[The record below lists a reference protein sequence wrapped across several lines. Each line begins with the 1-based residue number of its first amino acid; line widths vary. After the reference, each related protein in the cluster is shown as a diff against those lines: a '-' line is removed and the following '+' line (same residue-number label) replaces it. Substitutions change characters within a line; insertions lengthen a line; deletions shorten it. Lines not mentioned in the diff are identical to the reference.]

1 MSALNKKDIKNLF
14 FRSFYIQHSYSYARM
29 QGLGFVWAIQHALK
43 KIHKNENDFR
53 EACKRHTEFLNT
65 HPYVSLGLIGL
76 VLAMEE
82 HKEPPSAIQSMK
94 IALMGPFAA
103 IGDSISVNWRA
114 VTRGIV
120 GSMAISGGL
129 VANGESNPVIY
140 TAMFL
145 AILFPII
152 NILRVINWF
161 AMKDLYEKGSQALD
175 KLQTQMSRLNKIIS
189 YIGLISI
196 GGLTATFINFK
207 FKPTFQLTADK
218 TFSIQA
224 DILDKF
230 MPGMLSVITVMLI
243 LWLIREK
250 KTNIQTLI
258 WGIIFFSLLTSW
270 LGIFTV

>member
-1 MSALNKKDIKNLF
+1 VGILNKKDIRDLF
-14 FRSFYIQHSYSYARM
+14 FRSFYIQHSFSYARM

-43 KIHKNENDFR
+43 KIHKNETDFR
-53 EACKRHTEFLNT
+53 DACKRHTEFLNT

-82 HKEPPSAIQSMK
+82 HKEDPSAIRAMK
-94 IALMGPFAA
+94 IALMGPFSA

-120 GSMAISGGL
+120 GSLAISGGL
-129 VANGESNPVIY
+129 VANVENTPIIY

-145 AILFPII
+145 AIVFPIV
-152 NILRVINWF
+152 NVLRIINWF

-175 KLQTQMSRLNKIIS
+175 KLQSQMSQLNRLVS

-196 GGLTATFINFK
+196 GGLTATFINFR
-207 FKPTFQLTADK
+207 FKPEFELSGGK
-218 TFSIQA
+218 IFNIQT

-230 MPGMLSVITVMLI
+230 MPGMLSIITVMLI
-243 LWLIREK
+243 LYLIRSK
-250 KTNIQTLI
+250 RTNIQTLI
-258 WGIIFFSLLTSW
+258 WGIITFSLLSSW
-270 LGIFTV
+270 LGIFTA